1 MNLSK
6 LSKLSPRTI
15 VLGLA
20 GAAVFGM
27 LAIVVAFIVIWR
39 STEWNSAALAK
50 MADATV
56 AMVSG
61 SGEHATR
68 VLEGTQ
74 GAAAV
79 TEAARALEDAR
90 TSFDRTRDALADPQA
105 ALASAADGAI
115 QDATRAVAATAA
127 TAAAVAPALAD
138 RVDAMALNSSTGPD
152 PQPWPKGLALRQT
165 QYRQAG
171 EVTEYAYV
179 ALAPEFDLGQMRQKL
194 IALGYVEQV
203 LAQNRSALEVMYRGE
218 RQLFLTATLRDG
230 RQHINIR
237 DLPIAGGE

>member
-6 LSKLSPRTI
+6 LSRLSPRTI

-68 VLEGTQ
+68 VLEGTE

-105 ALASAADGAI
+105 ALASAADVAV
-115 QDATRAVAATAA
+115 QDVTRAVAAS
-127 TAAAVAPALAD
+127 AAAAAPALAE
-138 RVDAMALNSSTGPD
+138 RVDAMAFNSSTGPD

-179 ALAPEFDLGQMRQKL
+179 SLAPEFDLGQMRQKL

-237 DLPIAGGE
+237 DLPIAAGQ